1 MNITSHAVNLDA
13 IATEQRNTA
22 TNNID
27 QLSTIDMVSL
37 INEQDKRVP
46 LAVEKALPS
55 IAAAV
60 DEITTHIRQGGRLF
74 YMGAGTSGRLGILD
88 AVECPPTFGVDFD
101 LVQGI
106 IAGGNE
112 AIFRAKEGAEDSPE
126 LAVKD
131 LQSCGFTKNDVLVG
145 IAASGRTPYTLGGL
159 QYARSI
165 GATAISVTCSPN
177 SPMSAEADISICATP
192 GPEVITGS
200 TRLKAGTAQK
210 MILNMLSTGTM
221 IKLGKVY
228 GNLMVDVK
236 ATNLKLA
243 ERARRIVMDATGCSR
258 DEALKTLD
266 LAGGK
271 AKLAILMLLTGM
283 DAENAQKKLSEV
295 NGHIAKA
302 L

>member
-1 MNITSHAVNLDA
+1 MINLDS

-22 TNNID
+22 TLHID
-27 QLSTIDMVSL
+27 ELSTVDML
-37 INEQDKRVP
+37 KTINQQDKLV
-46 LAVEKALPS
+46 
-55 IAAAV
+55 AAAV
-60 DEITTHIRQGGRLF
+60 ERALPDIASAVDVIAERLNNNGRLF
-74 YMGAGTSGRLGILD
+74 YIGAGTSGRLGILD

-126 LAVKD
+126 LAAED
-131 LQSCGFTKNDVLVG
+131 LQSRKFTKNDVLVG

-159 QYARSI
+159 KYARSI

-283 DAENAQKKLSEV
+283 DATTAQNRLSEV
-295 NGHIAKA
+295 KGHIAKA